1 MTTYEI
7 WVLIFLFL
15 IFGSIHRLGTK
26 VWETKKAIKEIKDQD
41 IEITAYWM
49 KKLRDEQNKDIDD
62 CK

>member
-7 WVLIFLFL
+7 WVLIFLLL

-41 IEITAYWM
+41 IELTAFWV